1 VTVLDTALTSLLAQI
16 GVARTSPGGSVSII
30 GDDPVASGVHRLGGA
45 SAVALAA
52 QGAVLAAWWR
62 LRGGGPPQDV
72 SVDIGDAV
80 HALNTGIF
88 LRQNGYLSDPH
99 VLMYSPAMGF
109 HPTRDG
115 RLIFLNTA
123 KPRQR
128 DGILELLNC
137 PHTQAAV
144 RASAANWGAED
155 LEEACAQRR
164 LAGCM
169 PRSQEEWRSHPQGR
183 YQLARQVVHI
193 SRVSDGAPAP
203 VTPGPRPLSGIKVLD
218 VAHILAGPIV
228 SRTLAEQGADVLR
241 ITSPLVPDELPLVI
255 DTGFGKR
262 AAFLNLDLGEDR
274 AQLENLIKTADVF
287 IQSYAPGSL
296 ARRGFSPERLALLN
310 PRLIYV
316 GVSCYG
322 DGPWT
327 NRVGFD
333 PNAQAV
339 TGISVSEGS
348 LQEPKR
354 VATGLLNDLVTGYL
368 GAAGVLAALIRR
380 AQEGGG
386 YRIDLSLVRT
396 SMWVQDLGLVPAAQ
410 RLSGSGPPPR
420 ARPPRLLSMQ
430 SPFGELTYLAPVTQY
445 SETSAYWSR
454 PPEPLGTS
462 RPVWLPC

>member
-1 VTVLDTALTSLLAQI
+1 VT
-16 GVARTSPGGSVSII
+16 P
-30 GDDPVASGVHRLGGA
+30 GVHRLGGA
-45 SAVALAA
+45 SSVALAA
-52 QGAVLAAWWR
+52 QGAALAAWWQM
-62 LRGGGPPQDV
+62 RGGRAQQV
-72 SVDIGDAV
+72 SVNIGDAV

-88 LRQNGYLSDPH
+88 LRQNGHLSDPH

-137 PHTQAAV
+137 PHTHAAV
-144 RASAANWGAED
+144 RASAANWTAED

-169 PRSQEEWRSHPQGR
+169 PRSQEEWRAHPQGQWQDR
-183 YQLARQVVHI
+183 KQLIHI
-193 SRVSDGAPAP
+193 SRVSESVPPILTA
-203 VTPGPRPLSGIKVLD
+203 GPRPLSGIRVLD
-218 VAHILAGPIV
+218 VAHILAGPVIG
-228 SRTLAEQGADVLR
+228 RTLAEQGADVLR
-241 ITSPLVPDELPLVI
+241 ITSPLVPDELPLVM

-262 AAFLNLDLGEDR
+262 AAFLNLDQAPDR
-274 AQLENLIKTADVF
+274 SRLEELIKTADVF
-287 IQSYAPGSL
+287 VQSYAPGSL
-296 ARRGFSPERLALLN
+296 ARRGFSAERLAQLN
-310 PRLIYV
+310 PGLIYV

-322 DGPWT
+322 DGPWA

-339 TGISVSEGS
+339 AGISASEGS

-354 VATGLLNDLVTGYL
+354 VATGLLNDFVTGYL

-380 AQEGGG
+380 AREGGG

-396 SMWVQDLGLVPAAQ
+396 SMWVQDLGLVPAAR
-410 RLSGSGPPPR
+410 RLPASDPFKTQ
-420 ARPPRLLSMQ
+420 APRLLSMQ
-430 SPFGELTYLAPVTQY
+430 SPFGELTYLAPVTHY
-445 SETSAYWSR
+445 SETPGHWSR
-454 PPEPLGTS
+454 PPEPLGAS
-462 RPVWLPC
+462 RPEWLPR